1 MQVKNNSIVFE
12 IENNFDKNVLPRKT
26 GIGIKNL
33 RRRLELAYPKKHAL
47 LIIQSDDEH
56 IAYDIIKGYCGLIP
70 NMQLMRHCCDFRFIK

>member
-1 MQVKNNSIVFE
+1 LQVKNNSIVFE

-47 LIIQSDDEH
+47 LIIQSESVYK
-56 IAYDIIKGYCGLIP
+56 AVLVVE
-70 NMQLMRHCCDFRFIK
+70 R